1 MFRKIA
7 LIIAT
12 SAAVTLASG
21 AGAAERPGF
30 NALGAFSPYEAA
42 RPQIRTDVNATAAR
56 EAGIRDCNA
65 AAAGLKQYSYGV
77 TESQVYRS
85 CMARHGQVE

>member
-21 AGAAERPGF
+21 ASAAERSGF
-30 NALGAFSPYEAA
+30 NAFGTFSPYEAA
-42 RPQIRTDVNATAAR
+42 RPQMQTDAKARAER
-56 EAGIRDCNA
+56 EASIRDCTT
-65 AAAGLKQYSYGV
+65 AAAGLKQYTYGV